1 VRECR
6 GRGGLL
12 EKLRGRDELRW
23 LDLLLRRLRIEAV
36 VRIVRAHAI
45 LRLAV
50 IIILA
55 LVGGRL
61 ILLRS
66 TIWQER

>member
-1 VRECR
+1 MK
-6 GRGGLL
+6 
-12 EKLRGRDELRW
+12 KLRGRDELRL
-23 LDLLLRRLRIEAV
+23 LDLLLWSLLRRLRIEAV

-66 TIWQER
+66 TIWQEG